1 MNTTITKLA
10 SLLSTL
16 AAAASLSL
24 FGAGCVVDA
33 SAGVDTTVTDPT
45 PAIADVTI
53 DTGAAMAASPGE
65 GVGIYVEYA
74 GGGHWNVFTTCDTN
88 ISGASCNFDLVV
100 SSDESTSIGAVEGS
114 DLGPTD
120 SLTLQSDG
128 SIRLV
133 ADTDFGMNGF
143 SFDADPGATIELDAL
158 LDGEAQPEFI
168 YAISDG
174 ALLKGM
180 PSNPVDFT
188 PASL

>member
-1 MNTTITKLA
+1 MNTMTTKLA

-45 PAIADVTI
+45 PSIADGTI
-53 DTGAAMAASPGE
+53 DTGAAMSASPGE

-74 GGGHWNVFTTCDTN
+74 GGGHWNVFTTCDTS

-100 SSDESTSIGAVEGS
+100 SSDESASLGAVEGS

-120 SLTLQSDG
+120 SLTLESDG

-133 ADTDFGMNGF
+133 ADTDYGMNGF

>member
-1 MNTTITKLA
+1 MNTMTTKLA

-33 SAGVDTTVTDPT
+33 SADPGVVVTDPT

-74 GGGHWNVFTTCDTN
+74 GDGHWNVFTTCDTS

-133 ADTDFGMNGF
+133 ADTDYGMNGF

-188 PASL
+188 PATL